1 MDEKDIKEQ
10 LIRETKGSVFA
21 SLSFYLSAIS
31 DRFDNIATQSG
42 EAAKAA
48 EATYKLISSPALAGS
63 QLQQYQLKEAVME
76 ASRPNVSAAGEQAGT
91 AIKRASLGVLQY
103 AALLP
108 LLLSKE
114 LRSKV
119 ATFFTSFLE
128 GLGFDK
134 IKNLGKKVKATV
146 SLVTG
151 ALGVYFGLTA
161 LKRVADAI
169 NATINLASAIASALG
184 IMEIFEKKR
193 ALEEAEIKKSA
204 KAIRREKA
212 RVRLEKRQLRKA
224 PWWKK
229 ALILAKRV
237 LPKVVGKVVG
247 AIPFVGTV
255 AMIGL
260 AMKDV
265 FDEVTGFMSDDEEGA
280 STAEDIE
287 AEREVVAEDRPTPSI
302 TYNPEHQS
310 EAETRRLMKSAEEV
324 KDQSSSPSSIGNSIK
339 DTINKVGESIGIKPP
354 TTETGTEAGGE
365 VIDDSMQTV
374 PGAEPIVAAKAT
386 LVPAP
391 TTGNQIEMA
400 SANVIGQKKQQSA
413 TNNYIIDNSVN
424 NLILA

>member
-21 SLSFYLSAIS
+21 SLSFYLSAIG
-31 DRFDNIATQSG
+31 DRFDNIAVQSG
-42 EAAKAA
+42 EAAKAS
-48 EATYKLISSPALAGS
+48 EATYRLVSSPAFAGS

-76 ASRPNVSAAGEQAGT
+76 AERPDVAAAGTQAGT
-91 AIKRASLGVLQY
+91 AVKRASLGILQY

-108 LLLSKE
+108 LLLSKD
-114 LRSKV
+114 LRARV
-119 ATFFTSFLE
+119 ASFFTSFLE
-128 GLGFDK
+128 GLGFNK
-134 IKNLGKKVKATV
+134 IKDLGKKVKAGV
-146 SLVTG
+146 SLVVG

-169 NATINLASAIASALG
+169 NATINLAGAIAEALG
-184 IMEIFEKKR
+184 IMELFEKKK
-193 ALEEAEIKKSA
+193 ALEDDRLKQSA

-212 RVRLEKRQLRKA
+212 RVRLEKRQL
-224 PWWKK
+224 KK
-229 ALILAKRV
+229 ANVLKKAYILAKRV
-237 LPKVVGKVVG
+237 LPKVIGKVVG
-247 AIPFVGTV
+247 AIPIVGTV

-265 FDEVTGFMSDDEEGA
+265 FDEVTGFMSDEEEGA

-302 TYNPEHQS
+302 TYDPGDQS
-310 EAETRRLMKSAEEV
+310 EAETRRLMRSPEEI
-324 KDQSSSPSSIGNSIK
+324 KELNTPPSSIGNSIK
-339 DTINKVGESIGIKPP
+339 DTIKKIGESIGINPSSSKTDAEPSN
-354 TTETGTEAGGE
+354 E
-365 VIDDSMQTV
+365 V
-374 PGAEPIVAAKAT
+374 PGGDMQSAPAAEPIVAAKAT

-391 TTGNQIEMA
+391 TTGSKIEMA
-400 SANVIGQKKQQSA
+400 SANVIGQKKQQSS